1 MARSTGSL
9 EGLLAR
15 VAPVADR
22 VGKADFYPALLSAL
36 AAHLKADLPM
46 MMRYSAQNA
55 PEYIIHEGL
64 HPEHMALYR
73 RGLYRVD
80 PIYRLCRCE
89 TGQGVK
95 DLTEI
100 STPEELTG
108 DYFKIFL
115 RLTGMADD
123 LAILFPVG
131 ERASLGLVFERKSR
145 FRRAEIEEMRA
156 LFPLLDSLH
165 RLHQGHSRPVDRGRR
180 QDPGLPP
187 IDYRQAVDAYLRAE
201 LTPRELEICAKI
213 GPCRAVKV
221 WCAASKTIVPT
232 TSAGRRSGV
241 NCTREKE
248 AWSTSARVR
257 TVSVL
262 ASPGTPSSRTWPPV
276 RSPINSRSTMV
287 SCPTIRLRTSPIT
300 SATGNGT
307 QSSSSCVMPIAR

>member
-46 MMRYSAQNA
+46 MMHYSAQNA
-55 PEYIIHEGL
+55 PEYIIHDGL
-64 HPEHMALYR
+64 RPEHMALYR

-80 PIYRLCRCE
+80 PIYRLCRSE

-131 ERASLGLVFERKSR
+131 ERASLGLVFERKFR

-187 IDYRQAVDAYLRAE
+187 IDYRQAVDVYLRAE
-201 LTPRELEICAKI
+201 LTPRERDIVGLILLGYPTAKI
-213 GPCRAVKV
+213 ATRLKLSVN
-221 WCAASKTIVPT
+221 TIKNHKKRMYNKLDIT
-232 TSAGRRSGV
+232 TERELFLGFVNFLFEDAG
-241 NCTREKE
+241 TD
-248 AWSTSARVR
+248 
-257 TVSVL
+257 
-262 ASPGTPSSRTWPPV
+262 
-276 RSPINSRSTMV
+276 
-287 SCPTIRLRTSPIT
+287 
-300 SATGNGT
+300 
-307 QSSSSCVMPIAR
+307 